1 MKVCTVRRRVLTSE
15 AVTGTVTIYTEPGF
29 GTPKAMICY
38 YTECNANTGSYDT
51 STSVRNLGVG
61 IAGPA
66 GDGTSTILVRSQWM
80 TTLDGI
86 TPTSYARRND
96 NTRFIRATNNGG
108 TNYYQCTAVSFS
120 NGSAGLTFTTT
131 TPQTNINL
139 DLICIFFTGSD
150 LTVGVGN
157 LALGTATNN
166 TASISTLNFTPDCLI
181 TNFVEVAANASQT
194 TQSRFS
200 IGAAVRLPSTKQSTI
215 AYRCTDRSTG
225 LSTQTHTYASS
236 TSCAASV
243 STAAGALNTYAVT
256 SWAANGFTITSTLI
270 SASGTSNNLLWL
282 ALKGASGN
290 DFMLTD
296 YVSGTSTGDQFNY
309 FGSSGSVPQLVMGA
323 LTGTTSDAPATS
335 SQTSP
340 DCESVNLFTSEA
352 KDAPYNLGAGTI
364 TSATNS
370 TAVTGSGTTFKQ
382 FNNGDILYSLS
393 NQVIGT
399 VSSVTNDTSL
409 TLTGNASTAISA
421 AGYNYYYPRQF
432 CLTFGEADNVTPTNV
447 FSKIST
453 NGITIGRNNAGTI
466 QDLITGTISN
476 FGSRPG
482 YNVNLTTTDAT
493 ARRGWVLGFKDET
506 PRRRQ
511 PSMS

>member
-15 AVTGTVTIYTEPGF
+15 AVNGTVTIYTEPGF

-166 TASISTLNFTPDCLI
+166 TASISTLNFTPDCII

-194 TQSRFS
+194 TQTRFS
-200 IGAAVRLPSTKQSTI
+200 LGAAIRLPSTKQSTI
-215 AYRCTDRSTG
+215 AYRCTERGTG

-270 SASGTSNNLLWL
+270 SATGASNNLLWL
-282 ALKGASGN
+282 ALKGSSGN

-296 YVSGTSTGDQFNY
+296 YASGTSTGDQFNY
-309 FGSSGSVPQLVMGA
+309 FGSSGSVPQFVMGA

-340 DCESVNLFTSEA
+340 DCESVNLFASEA
-352 KDAPYNLGAGTI
+352 NTAPYNVGTGTI

-370 TAVTGSGTTFKQ
+370 TTVTGTSTTFKQ
-382 FNNGDILYSLS
+382 FNYGDILYSLS

-399 VSSVTNDTSL
+399 ISSVANDTTL
-409 TLTGNASTAISA
+409 TLTANATTAVSS
-421 AGYNYYYPRQF
+421 AGYNYYYPRQL

-466 QDLITGTISN
+466 EDLITGTISN
-476 FGSRPG
+476 FSSRPG
-482 YNVNLTTTDAT
+482 YNINLTTANAT

-511 PSMS
+511 PTVS

>member
-15 AVTGTVTIYTEPGF
+15 AVAGTVTIYTEPGF

-66 GDGTSTILVRSQWM
+66 GDGTSTILVRSQWFN
-80 TTLDGI
+80 TLDGI
-86 TPTSYARRND
+86 TPTSYSRRND

-120 NGSAGLTFTTT
+120 NGSAGLTFTAT

-139 DLICIFFTGSD
+139 DLICIFFTGND

-157 LALGTATNN
+157 LALGVATNN
-166 TASISTLNFTPDCLI
+166 TASISTLNFTPDCII

-194 TQSRFS
+194 TQTRFS
-200 IGAAVRLPSTKQSTI
+200 LGAAVRLPSTKQSTI
-215 AYRCTDRSTG
+215 AYRNTNAGTGVATDNNS
-225 LSTQTHTYASS
+225 YASS

-243 STAAGALNTYAVT
+243 STQAGALNTYALT
-256 SWAANGFTITSTLI
+256 SWDANGFTITSTLV
-270 SASGTSNNLLWL
+270 SASGTNNNMLWL
-282 ALKGASGN
+282 ALKGASGY

-296 YVSGTSTGDQFNY
+296 YVSSTSTGDQFTS
-309 FGSSGSVPQLVMGA
+309 FGTNGSVPQLVMGA
-323 LTGTTSDAPATS
+323 LTGATSDAPSTAH
-335 SQTSP
+335 QASP
-340 DCESVNLFTSEA
+340 DCESVNLFASEA
-352 KDAPYNLGAGTI
+352 VDAPYNVGTGTI

-370 TAVTGSGTTFKQ
+370 SAVTGSGTTFKQ
-382 FNNGDILYSLS
+382 FNYGDILYSLS
-393 NQVIGT
+393 NEVIGT

-409 TLTGNASTAISA
+409 TLTGNATTAVSA
-421 AGYNYYYPRQF
+421 AGYNYYYPRQL

-447 FSKIST
+447 FNKIST

-482 YNVNLTTTDAT
+482 YNVNLTTANAT

-511 PSMS
+511 PTVS

>member
-1 MKVCTVRRRVLTSE
+1 LKVCTVRRRVLTSE
-15 AVTGTVTIYTEPGF
+15 AVAGTVTIYTEPGF
-29 GTPKAMICY
+29 GTPKAMMCY
-38 YTECNANTGSYDT
+38 YSECNANTGFYDT
-51 STSVRNLGVG
+51 ATSVRNLGVG

-66 GDGTSTILVRSQWM
+66 GDGTSTIIVRTQWM

-120 NGSAGLTFTTT
+120 NGSAGLTFTAT

-181 TNFVEVAANASQT
+181 TNFNEVAANSSQT
-194 TQSRFS
+194 TQTRFS
-200 IGAAVRLPSTKQSTI
+200 LGAAIRLPSIKQSTI
-215 AYRCTDRSTG
+215 AYRTTDRGTG
-225 LSTQTHTYASS
+225 LSTQTYTYVSS
-236 TSCAASV
+236 TSCAASI
-243 STAAGALNTYAVT
+243 STTAGALNTYSLT
-256 SWAANGFTITSTLI
+256 SWNANGFTITSSLI
-270 SASGTSNNLLWL
+270 SATGTSNNLIWL
-282 ALKGASGN
+282 ALKGASGY

-296 YVSGTSTGDQFNY
+296 YVSGTSTGDQYNF
-309 FGSSGSVPQLVMGA
+309 FGSNGSVPQMVMGA
-323 LTGTTSDAPATS
+323 VTGGTSDAPAS
-335 SQTSP
+335 AFQTSP
-340 DCESVNLFTSEA
+340 DCESVNLFASEA
-352 KDAPYNLGAGTI
+352 NEAPYNVGAGSI
-364 TSATNS
+364 TSN
-370 TAVTGSGTTFKQ
+370 TGSSSVSGTGTTFKQ
-382 FNNGDILYSLS
+382 FNYGDILYSTS
-393 NQVIGT
+393 NQIIGT

-409 TLTGNASTAISA
+409 TLTASATTAVTS
-421 AGYNYYYPRQF
+421 AGYNYYCPRQF

-476 FGSRPG
+476 FGTRPG
-482 YNVNLTTTDAT
+482 YNVNLSTADAT
-493 ARRGWVLGFKDET
+493 GRRGWVLGFKDPT
-506 PRRRQ
+506 PRRRN
-511 PSMS
+511 PAVS

>member
-15 AVTGTVTIYTEPGF
+15 AVNGTVTVYTEPGF
-29 GTPKAMICY
+29 GTPKAMMCY
-38 YTECNANTGSYDT
+38 YAECNADTGSYDT
-51 STSVRNLGVG
+51 TTSIRNLGFG

-66 GDGTSTILVRSQWM
+66 GDGTSTILIRTQWIIV
-80 TTLDGI
+80 TDSNSSTIL
-86 TPTSYARRND
+86 ARRSD
-96 NTRFIRATNNGG
+96 NTRFIRPTTTTG

-120 NGSAGLTFTTT
+120 NGSAGLSFSAT
-131 TPQTNINL
+131 TPQTGINL

-157 LALGTATNN
+157 LTLGTTLNS
-166 TASISTLNFTPDCLI
+166 TASISNLNFTPDCLI
-181 TNFVEVAANASQT
+181 TNFLELAVNAGNT
-194 TQSRFS
+194 TGTRFS
-200 IGAAVRLPSTKQSTI
+200 LGAAVRLPSTKQSTI
-215 AYRCTDRSTG
+215 AYRSTG
-225 LSTQTHTYASS
+225 SADPTATFSYASS
-236 TSCAASV
+236 TSCSASV
-243 STAAGALNTYAVT
+243 STGAGAINTYGVT
-256 SWAANGFTITSTLI
+256 AWNSNGFTITTTAVPAVPAGS
-270 SASGTSNNLLWL
+270 NLLWL
-282 ALKGASGN
+282 ALKGASGY

-296 YVSGTSTGDQFNY
+296 YVSGTSTGDLFNS
-309 FGSSGSVPQLVMGA
+309 FGSNGSVPQLVMGA
-323 LTGTTSDAPATS
+323 LTGATSDAPTTAHQS
-335 SQTSP
+335 SP

-352 KDAPYNLGAGTI
+352 KDAPYNLGTGTL

-370 TAVTGSGTTFKQ
+370 TTVTGSGTRFKQ

-409 TLTGNASTAISA
+409 TLTGNATTAISA
-421 AGYNYYYPRQF
+421 AGYSYYYPRQF
-432 CLTFGEADNVTPTNV
+432 CLTWGEADNVSSTNV
-447 FSKIST
+447 FSKISN

-482 YNVNLTTTDAT
+482 YNVDLTTANAT